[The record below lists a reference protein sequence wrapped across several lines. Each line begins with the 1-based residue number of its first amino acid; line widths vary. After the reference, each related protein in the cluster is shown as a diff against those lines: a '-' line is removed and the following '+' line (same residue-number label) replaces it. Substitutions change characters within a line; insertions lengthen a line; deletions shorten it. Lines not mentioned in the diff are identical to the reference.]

1 MTPEE
6 LKAARE
12 NPEFVYTELQ
22 TWDKHPHN
30 DGGFLLQW
38 GAKGVGFGEFGFVKE
53 GDKVVCYTECM
64 SKEFIKKTVLH
75 FLDNVVEYVDK

>member
-12 NPEFVYTELQ
+12 NPEFVYTELK
-22 TWDKHPHN
+22 TWEKHSHN

-38 GAKGVGFGEFGFVKE
+38 GAKGVGFGEFAFVKE
-53 GDKVVCYTECM
+53 DDRVICYTECM
-64 SKEFIKKTVLH
+64 SKEFIKKTVLN
-75 FLDNVVEYVDK
+75 FLDNVVEYEDK